1 MLSKRALHII
11 IGIVTI
17 MILAVVAVLLLLPQQ
32 GDDDI
37 TNAKLVM
44 NPERKEQ
51 IYG

>member
-1 MLSKRALHII
+1 MLSKRAVHII

-17 MILAVVAVLLLLPQQ
+17 TILAIVATLLLLPKQ
-32 GDDDI
+32 GDDDV

-44 NPERKEQ
+44 NPEYKEQ